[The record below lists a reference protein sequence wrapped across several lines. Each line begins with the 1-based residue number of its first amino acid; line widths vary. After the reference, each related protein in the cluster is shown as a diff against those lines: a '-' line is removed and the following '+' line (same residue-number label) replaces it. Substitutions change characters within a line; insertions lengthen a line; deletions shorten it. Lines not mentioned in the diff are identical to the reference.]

1 VGERR
6 ELAPALGA
14 LCAQTR
20 VHRALRG
27 SFCIAAR
34 PLGGL
39 LHGRDLAAHLDEVLL
54 SGGTGDIGDAGTPDE
69 EEQPNGG

>member
-6 ELAPALGA
+6 ELALALDA

-20 VHRALRG
+20 VHRALGG

-39 LHGRDLAAHLDEVLL
+39 SHGRDLAAHLDEILL
-54 SGGTGDIGDAGTPDE
+54 SGGTGDVGDAGAPGE
-69 EEQPNGG
+69 EDQPNGG